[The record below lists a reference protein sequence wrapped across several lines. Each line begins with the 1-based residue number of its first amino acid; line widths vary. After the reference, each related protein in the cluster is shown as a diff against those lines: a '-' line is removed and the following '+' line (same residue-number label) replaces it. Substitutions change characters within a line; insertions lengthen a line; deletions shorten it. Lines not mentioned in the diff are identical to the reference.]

1 MYILLYDQKEFKS
14 FVLKNPRTL
23 ISQNSGICTG
33 WWARIGWAE
42 MVVCTKW
49 WAGMVG

>member
-1 MYILLYDQKEFKS
+1 MRIKKTRLLA
-14 FVLKNPRTL
+14 
-23 ISQNSGICTG
+23 GICTG
-33 WWARIGWAE
+33 WWARIWWAE

>member
-1 MYILLYDQKEFKS
+1 MRLEQRKS
-14 FVLKNPRTL
+14 PRLETRVGNKGL
-23 ISQNSGICTG
+23 ISLRGICTG
-33 WWARIGWAE
+33 WWARIWWAE